1 VSGVL
6 TPREVFRASRLD
18 EFLMYQAGEKWDGSE
33 YTAEEFA
40 ARLRDTSESLK
51 MSAGTAVHKSLELA
65 QPGEIFTDQQNGWTI
80 RYELDAAIY
89 LPRLREVPLQ
99 RDHNGIT
106 LFGRC
111 DSLTATSVHDI
122 KTTSA
127 IDPDRYAESYQ
138 WRAYLWMSGRPVF
151 FYDIFK
157 AKIDEETYTVT
168 LTDYVCLRFHRYAA
182 MDRDVERVIEEFA
195 AAVDALGIFPAGE
208 AIA

>member
-40 ARLRDTSESLK
+40 ARLRDTSESLN

-65 QPGEIFTDQQNGWTI
+65 QAGEISTDQQNGWTI
-80 RYELDAAIY
+80 RYDLDAAIY

-99 RDHNGIT
+99 REHNGIT

-111 DSLTATSVHDI
+111 DSLTATAVRDI

-168 LTDYVCLRFHRYAA
+168 LTDYVCLRFHRYAE